1 MSEFAKVTR
10 RGIFALTAAVA
21 GIALTAPAKAQVS
34 FAGETVEW
42 IIPFSTGGGS
52 DTWARFNAPFL
63 QKHLPGNPEV
73 VVVNEPRWR
82 FHAWRQPVHR
92 NAPNLMVL
100 TVLGTS
106 GSTQFPYLP
115 GRSARALRIPGLGSG
130 DGPRRPAESVYTTP
144 ETGVESVDDIA
155 DLEGQRLV
163 YAARAPRRS
172 IWCRCSPFDLLGLD
186 VQYVFG
192 FRGRG

>member
-63 QKHLPGNPEV
+63 QKAPARQSGSGGRERA
-73 VVVNEPRWR
+73 RWR
-82 FHAWRQPVHR
+82 FHAWRQPVH
-92 NAPNLMVL
+92 A
-100 TVLGTS
+100 T
-106 GSTQFPYLP
+106 
-115 GRSARALRIPGLGSG
+115 
-130 DGPRRPAESVYTTP
+130 RPT
-144 ETGVESVDDIA
+144 
-155 DLEGQRLV
+155 
-163 YAARAPRRS
+163 
-172 IWCRCSPFDLLGLD
+172 
-186 VQYVFG
+186 
-192 FRGRG
+192 

>member
-73 VVVNEPRWR
+73 VVVNEPGGGSTRGANLFTQR
-82 FHAWRQPVHR
+82 AQPDG
-92 NAPNLMVL
+92 L

-106 GSTQFPYLP
+106 GSTQFPYLLGDP
-115 GRSARALRIPGLGSG
+115 RALRIPGLGSG
-130 DGPRRPAESVYTTP
+130 DGL
-144 ETGVESVDDIA
+144 A
-155 DLEGQRLV
+155 D
-163 YAARAPRRS
+163 RRS
-172 IWCRCSPFDLLGLD
+172 RLYHPGDRRRIR
-186 VQYVFG
+186 
-192 FRGRG
+192 R